1 MSRKY
6 ILSSL
11 TILGIVELGLG
22 KIFQLKK
29 DLYNYID
36 EICYEF
42 DEIWCKLDDLEEIKN
57 IKSDKEWLNEWK
69 NY

>member
-11 TILGIVELGLG
+11 TILGIVGLWLG

-42 DEIWCKLDDLEEIKN
+42 AEI
-57 IKSDKEWLNEWK
+57 
-69 NY
+69 